1 MCVVAEIP
9 AVTAITEI
17 PAVAKTAP
25 SKPPARQALKS
36 ASKPVVR
43 ALTAADLPGLLAVQL
58 ACYGAGFVESAELF
72 ARRLAS
78 ATNCS
83 LVLER
88 DGVVCAYLAAYQSLR
103 GKVTPLHGDFGLIEH
118 AGSIAPK
125 ALTTPTTQTPAP
137 DTLYLH
143 DLAVLPSCAGQG
155 LAQAL
160 LQPLWAEA
168 AERGLRHSALVSVQG
183 SQAYWARHGYA
194 EHALACNA
202 QRAHLA
208 SYGDGAVYM
217 VRELQKHRTSDLSH
231 IFHPIRSG

>member
-1 MCVVAEIP
+1 MK
-9 AVTAITEI
+9 
-17 PAVAKTAP
+17 KTAP
-25 SKPPARQALKS
+25 YAPAAKPVS
-36 ASKPVVR
+36 NGASNPVVR
-43 ALTAADLPGLLAVQL
+43 ALVAADLPGLLAVQL
-58 ACYGAGFVESAELF
+58 ACYGAGFAESADVF

-88 DGVVCAYLAAYQSLR
+88 DGVVCAYLAAYRSWR
-103 GKVTPLHGDFGLIEH
+103 GKVTPLHGDFGPNERDGLV
-118 AGSIAPK
+118 APS
-125 ALTTPTTQTPAP
+125 TPTTSRPAP

-160 LQPLWAEA
+160 LQPLWAKA

-183 SQAYWARHGYA
+183 SQGYWARQGYA
-194 EHALACNA
+194 EQPLVCKA

-217 VRELQKHRTSDLSH
+217 VRELQKQ
-231 IFHPIRSG
+231 